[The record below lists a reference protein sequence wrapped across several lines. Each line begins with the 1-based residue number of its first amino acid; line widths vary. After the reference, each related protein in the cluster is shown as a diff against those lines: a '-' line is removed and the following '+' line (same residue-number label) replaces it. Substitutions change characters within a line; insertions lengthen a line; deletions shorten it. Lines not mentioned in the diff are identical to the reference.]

1 MAKWRR
7 TKERARSGEG
17 AGVGGWGC
25 GRVRKNTAHAT
36 GVAEDMRV
44 GESMPVRKPMRT
56 RRTTGTK
63 GGGETPSCEKESRIM
78 NVACEKDSRHA
89 RSASQPPSRSGD
101 NYRLATA
108 LVKHHAREKQ
118 WARSGAI
125 TVAGAEGLGSP
136 HPNLF
141 EF

>member
-1 MAKWRR
+1 M
-7 TKERARSGEG
+7 
-17 AGVGGWGC
+17 
-25 GRVRKNTAHAT
+25 RKNAAHAT
-36 GVAEDMRV
+36 GVADDMRV

-56 RRTTGTK
+56 RRTAGTK

-118 WARSGAI
+118 RARSGAI
-125 TVAGAEGLGSP
+125 TVAEG
-136 HPNLF
+136 
-141 EF
+141 